1 MEPRPPRPRSAAGQ
15 PGSPYAPGA
24 RPPHPGPEPYAPTP
38 AGAVNPADL
47 DLVSRGERRRR
58 GALRALGTL
67 VLLALVGGGLWWF
80 RDRLPIPSVT
90 LNPPQQAASVTP
102 AVPETTAVA
111 ALPNPP
117 TAAAEPTGRPAVAS
131 VLATATATPPPAPTS
146 TAAPTAPPAAAAK
159 PTAAPEAPTEDA
171 ATSADDMRLIDLLP
185 NAAAMPNGL
194 VQSTEGERSKSE
206 VVESLGGSDEASQLL
221 DDWGWQGNAYREF
234 IAPEGAGLPDGAT
247 DYINVSVHRFASPEA
262 ADNALTYFSDQ
273 VVAAQ
278 GMTDVSPVP
287 QVGDAAR
294 ALQGSPDGLPLVV
307 LYVRDGS
314 TLWRIGGSANSAA
327 GDPVADVVAV
337 AQAVVGGR

>member
-15 PGSPYAPGA
+15 PGSPYAPGG
-24 RPPHPGPEPYAPTP
+24 RPPLPGSEPYAAT
-38 AGAVNPADL
+38 AGGAVNPADL

-67 VLLALVGGGLWWF
+67 VLLAAIAGGLWWF
-80 RDRLPIPSVT
+80 RDRLPLPSVT
-90 LNPPQQAASVTP
+90 ITPPQQAAGVTP
-102 AVPETTAVA
+102 SAPTTTADA

-117 TAAAEPTGRPAVAS
+117 TAVAAEPTSRPAVAS
-131 VLATATATPPPAPTS
+131 VLATATATPKPPPKP
-146 TAAPTAPPAAAAK
+146 TAAPTAPPAAAAQ
-159 PTAAPEAPTEDA
+159 PTAAPGTATEAAGPA
-171 ATSADDMRLIDLLP
+171 ADVRLIDLLP
-185 NAAAMPNGL
+185 SAAAMPNGL

-206 VVESLGGSDEASQLL
+206 VVESLGGSAEASQLL

-327 GDPVADVVAV
+327 GDPAADVVAV
-337 AQAVVGGR
+337 AQAVVGRP